1 MICIIHFSVTL
12 QMDFKPII
20 LITAPSG
27 AGKTSI
33 TRYLLQEF
41 PNLSFSISAT
51 TRQPRGSEQ
60 DGIDYY
66 FLTPNDFQ
74 KKIAENAFLEWEMVY
89 EGKYYGTLLSEL
101 DRMWDLGLVPL
112 LDIDVKGAIHVQQK
126 FPDSTL
132 SFFIE
137 APSIEALEFRLRG
150 RGTDSEENIQT
161 RLNKAQYEMSFKQHF
176 NHIIINDNLEEA
188 CKKTASLIHN
198 FIIKKLRK

>member
-1 MICIIHFSVTL
+1 
-12 QMDFKPII
+12 MDIKPII

-33 TRYLLQEF
+33 TKYLLQEF
-41 PNLSFSISAT
+41 PSLSFSISAT
-51 TRQPRGSEQ
+51 TRLPRGNEQ
-60 DGIDYY
+60 DGVDYY
-66 FLTPNDFQ
+66 FLSLSDFQ

-101 DRMWDLGLVPL
+101 DRRWDLGLVPL

-126 FPDSTL
+126 FPESTL

-137 APSIEALEFRLRG
+137 APSLEALETRLRG
-150 RGTDSEENIQT
+150 RGTDTEENIQT

-176 NHIIINDNLEEA
+176 NHIIINDNLDEA
-188 CKKTASLIHN
+188 CKKTASLIYN
-198 FIIKKLRK
+198 FINKKLRK

>member
-1 MICIIHFSVTL
+1 
-12 QMDFKPII
+12 MDFKPII

-33 TRYLLQEF
+33 TKYLLEAF

-60 DGIDYY
+60 HGVDYY
-66 FLTPNDFQ
+66 FLSAQDFQ
-74 KKIAENAFLEWEMVY
+74 EKIAENAFLEWEMVY

-101 DRMWDLGLVPL
+101 DRMWNKGLVPL

-126 FPDSTL
+126 FPASTL

-137 APSIEALEFRLRG
+137 APSLEALESRLRG

-188 CKKTASLIHN
+188 CKKTATLIGA
-198 FIIKKLRK
+198 FINKKLRK

>member
-1 MICIIHFSVTL
+1 
-12 QMDFKPII
+12 MDFKPII

-33 TRYLLQEF
+33 TKYLLQEF
-41 PNLSFSISAT
+41 PSLSFSISAT
-51 TRQPRGSEQ
+51 TRLPRGNEQ
-60 DGIDYY
+60 DGVDYY
-66 FLTPNDFQ
+66 FLSLSDFQ

-137 APSIEALEFRLRG
+137 APSLEALETRLRG
-150 RGTDSEENIQT
+150 RGTDTEENIQT
-161 RLNKAQYEMSFKQHF
+161 RLNKAHYEMSFKQHF
-176 NHIIINDNLEEA
+176 NHIIINDNLDEA
-188 CKKTASLIHN
+188 CKKTASLIYN
-198 FIIKKLRK
+198 FINKKLRK

>member
-1 MICIIHFSVTL
+1 
-12 QMDFKPII
+12 MDFKPII

-33 TRYLLQEF
+33 TKYLLQEF

-51 TRQPRGSEQ
+51 TRLPRGNEQ
-60 DGIDYY
+60 DGVDYY
-66 FLTPNDFQ
+66 FLSLSDFQ

-126 FPDSTL
+126 FPESTL

-137 APSIEALEFRLRG
+137 APSLEALETRLRG
-150 RGTDSEENIQT
+150 RGTDTEENIQT

-176 NHIIINDNLEEA
+176 NHIIINDNLDEA
-188 CKKTASLIHN
+188 CKKTASLIYN
-198 FIIKKLRK
+198 FINKKLRK

>member
-1 MICIIHFSVTL
+1 
-12 QMDFKPII
+12 MDFKPII

-33 TRYLLQEF
+33 TKYLLQEF

-51 TRQPRGSEQ
+51 TRLPRGNEQ
-60 DGIDYY
+60 DGVDYY
-66 FLTPNDFQ
+66 FLSLSDFQ
-74 KKIAENAFLEWEMVY
+74 KKIAQNAFLEWEMVY

-137 APSIEALEFRLRG
+137 APSLEALETRLRG
-150 RGTDSEENIQT
+150 RGTDTEENIQT

-176 NHIIINDNLEEA
+176 NHIIINDNLDEA
-188 CKKTASLIHN
+188 CKKTASLIYN
-198 FIIKKLRK
+198 FINKKLRK

>member
-1 MICIIHFSVTL
+1 
-12 QMDFKPII
+12 MDIKPII

-33 TRYLLQEF
+33 TKYLLQEF
-41 PNLSFSISAT
+41 PSLSFSISAT
-51 TRQPRGSEQ
+51 TRLPRGNEQ
-60 DGIDYY
+60 DGVDYY
-66 FLTPNDFQ
+66 FLSLSDFQ

-137 APSIEALEFRLRG
+137 APSLEALETRLRG
-150 RGTDSEENIQT
+150 RGTDTEENIQT

-176 NHIIINDNLEEA
+176 NHIIINDNLDEA
-188 CKKTASLIHN
+188 CKKTASLIYN
-198 FIIKKLRK
+198 FINKKLRK

>member
-1 MICIIHFSVTL
+1 
-12 QMDFKPII
+12 MDIKPII

-33 TRYLLQEF
+33 TKYLLQEF
-41 PNLSFSISAT
+41 PSLSFSISAT
-51 TRQPRGSEQ
+51 TRLPRGNEQ
-60 DGIDYY
+60 DGVDYY
-66 FLTPNDFQ
+66 FLSLSDFQ

-126 FPDSTL
+126 FPESTL

-137 APSIEALEFRLRG
+137 APSLEALETRLRG
-150 RGTDSEENIQT
+150 RGTDTEENIQT

-176 NHIIINDNLEEA
+176 NHIIINDNLDEA
-188 CKKTASLIHN
+188 CKKTASLIYN
-198 FIIKKLRK
+198 FINKKLRK